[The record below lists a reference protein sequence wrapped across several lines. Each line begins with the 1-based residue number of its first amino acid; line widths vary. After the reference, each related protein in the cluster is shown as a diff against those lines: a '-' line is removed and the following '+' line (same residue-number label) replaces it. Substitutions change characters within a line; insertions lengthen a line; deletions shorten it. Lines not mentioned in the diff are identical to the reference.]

1 MVTAAQTLGEVSEEG
16 LLRSIF
22 PFFAAQPGTV
32 VGPGDDAAV
41 LACSGQVVAT
51 TDSMVRGRDW
61 LDEWSSAADVGAK
74 LLTQNLADVAA
85 MGGTPTSILVT
96 LVADPATPAG
106 LGGRVRPQ
114 PRRGR
119 RARRGGRRRWRPV
132 LGAGRRADGVDHRPR
147 RPRGPRAGAAQR
159 RPAR

>member
-1 MVTAAQTLGEVSEEG
+1 MITPAQTLGEVSEEG
-16 LLRSIF
+16 LLGSIF

-41 LACSGQVVAT
+41 LTCSGQVVAT

-85 MGGTPTSILVT
+85 MGGTPTSVLVT
-96 LVADPATPAG
+96 LVADPATPADWAREFARSVG
-106 LGGRVRPQ
+106 EGAARAGSPSPVETC
-114 PRRGR
+114 RRL
-119 RARRGGRRRWRPV
+119 RPV
-132 LGAGRRADGVDHRPR
+132 C
-147 RPRGPRAGAAQR
+147 
-159 RPAR
+159 